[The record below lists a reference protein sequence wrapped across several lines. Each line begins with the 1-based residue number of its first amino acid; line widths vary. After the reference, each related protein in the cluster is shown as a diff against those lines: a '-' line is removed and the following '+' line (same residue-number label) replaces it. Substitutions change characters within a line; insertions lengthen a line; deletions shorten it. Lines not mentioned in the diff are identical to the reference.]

1 MVLNVFE
8 ESEIDNDDLPEG
20 WQSKRDQD
28 DFEEFLQRNWE

>member
-8 ESEIDNDDLPEG
+8 ESEIDNEDLPEG

-28 DFEEFLQRNWE
+28 DFEEFLSNSF